1 VCAVKQVVHIASKL
15 SVTGVHMIY
24 FSISLSHILVK
35 PVIFYLMIN
44 IVSTLFVSIKFLYVL
59 IAVIYTVSYESH
71 AII

>member
-1 VCAVKQVVHIASKL
+1 
-15 SVTGVHMIY
+15 MIY